1 MTERKDTKGEIAND
15 KPVES
20 QVPERIEEE
29 GSVGLSAA
37 ELEGVPTEGKTVV
50 QQEESDAP
58 NVSEREKELERK
70 LEETKKKLESAEKEE
85 KRWHEAY
92 DEANAGKNEVE
103 KREKYTGEV
112 FSELDRMRKAND
124 NVEFYKYAEKI
135 ARWKLESEVYLL
147 SKSNA
152 RKFEDAVN
160 RLEEEKG
167 IWTEKNKSLER
178 DLQDARGVNESLEM
192 RVKSID
198 VEKGKIE
205 EEKQQLVAKVEAQ
218 KKFQD
223 EIVERII
230 PGCLALNAPGFVENL
245 RIEACGEMNF
255 DAALLVLAEF
265 SKFAVM
271 ERSDAAELVDWQNQL
286 SDIGLVVAKYFHS
299 QQIPEEDVVIQMK
312 DLAAVLLCSPKP
324 SELGIQLIVPEL
336 GEGFSTDEVTHK
348 NSGTRVSKVLNWCVK
363 GARGGV
369 YSKAIVE

>member
-1 MTERKDTKGEIAND
+1 MTEIKDKEVEIAND
-15 KPVES
+15 KLVGA

-37 ELEGVPTEGKTVV
+37 ELEGVPTEWKTVV

-92 DEANAGKNEVE
+92 DEANAGKNGVQKYSECVDKEFAKLNEIHKGGDYGKIYEHAKEV
-103 KREKYTGEV
+103 
-112 FSELDRMRKAND
+112 
-124 NVEFYKYAEKI
+124 
-135 ARWKLESEVYLL
+135 ARWKLDADECVNSKNDAGNLKEEKSKLEKEKRDWTKEKDSL
-147 SKSNA
+147 S
-152 RKFEDAVN
+152 RELEDARCENKTLKNQVN
-160 RLEEEKG
+160 F
-167 IWTEKNKSLER
+167 I
-178 DLQDARGVNESLEM
+178 DA
-192 RVKSID
+192 
-198 VEKGKIE
+198 EKGKIE
-205 EEKQQLVAKVEAQ
+205 KEKQQLEAKAEEQ
-218 KKFQD
+218 ERFQN

-230 PGCLALNAPGFVENL
+230 PGCLAQNAPEFVENL

>member
-1 MTERKDTKGEIAND
+1 MTERKDKKGEIAND
-15 KPVES
+15 KLVGL
-20 QVPERIEEE
+20 QVPERNEDNGVSGIEPK
-29 GSVGLSAA
+29 GGQI
-37 ELEGVPTEGKTVV
+37 EGKTDA
-50 QQEESDAP
+50 QQEESAAP

-85 KRWHEAY
+85 KSWHEAY
-92 DEANAGKNEVE
+92 DEANAGKNEE
-103 KREKYTGEV
+103 KKHKEYTGGV
-112 FSELDRMRKAND
+112 FSELDSMRKAND
-124 NVEFYKYAEKI
+124 NVEFYKYAEKV
-135 ARWKLESEVYLL
+135 AWWKLESEGYLL

-152 RKFEDAVN
+152 DNLKEEKS
-160 RLEEEKG
+160 RLENEKRDW
-167 IWTEKNKSLER
+167 IEKNKSLAR
-178 DLQDARGVNESLEM
+178 DLQDVKGENESLKM
-192 RVKSID
+192 QVSSINI
-198 VEKGKIE
+198 EKGKIE

-230 PGCLALNAPGFVENL
+230 PDCLAQNAPEFVKNL

-271 ERSDAAELVDWQNQL
+271 ERSDAAELIDWQNQL

-312 DLAAVLLCSPKP
+312 ALAAVLLCSPKP

-348 NSGTRVSKVLNWCVK
+348 NRGTRVSKVLNWCVK
-363 GARGGV
+363 DSRGSV
-369 YSKAIVE
+369 YSKASVE